1 MEYMENIQ
9 FCRQSSELLYE
20 LLYLILATEECGYI
34 DQEECEYL
42 INKVVSAIQLL
53 NGYIKYQKTQKET
66 NRAAK

>member
-20 LLYLILATEECGYI
+20 LLYHILTIEEYGYI

-42 INKVVSAIQLL
+42 INKVVSAIRLL
-53 NGYIKYQKTQKET
+53 NGYMKYQKTQKET
-66 NRAAK
+66 NKAAN